1 MLTPSGADK
10 WWVPTHDK
18 TFFDFEMVLPAGVT
32 CSQCIIQVL
41 RNSYLIL
48 LYLFTWNSNHRETIK
63 ILYLRYFQWTY
74 VAANSWGRADNGTE
88 CVGCGPQE
96 NFRACADIEIK

>member
-1 MLTPSGADK
+1 MTPSGADK

-32 CSQCIIQVL
+32 CSQCIIQVKIHLIKHLNILIFKHEISIL
-41 RNSYLIL
+41 RLIRKYL
-48 LYLFTWNSNHRETIK
+48 TN
-63 ILYLRYFQWTY
+63 FQWTY

>member
-1 MLTPSGADK
+1 MKSESLDYSEMYLT
-10 WWVPTHDK
+10 
-18 TFFDFEMVLPAGVT
+18 
-32 CSQCIIQVL
+32 
-41 RNSYLIL
+41 N
-48 LYLFTWNSNHRETIK
+48 
-63 ILYLRYFQWTY
+63 FQWTY